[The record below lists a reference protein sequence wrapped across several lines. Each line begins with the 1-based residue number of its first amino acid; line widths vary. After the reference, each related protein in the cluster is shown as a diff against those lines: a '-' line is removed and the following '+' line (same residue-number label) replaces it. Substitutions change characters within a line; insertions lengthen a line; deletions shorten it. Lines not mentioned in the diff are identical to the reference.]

1 MTSNRY
7 NLARSLLR
15 PAIGPKKFENLV
27 NLIKKPYSRWEIEF
41 NCIFI
46 HVPKVAGKAIAKSLL
61 GAPNGTGHNKLKYY
75 ERDKARF
82 ASYVKV
88 AFVRN
93 PWDRLVSAFFYL
105 KNLDEYSSGRKWSIL
120 PLVL

>member
-7 NLARSLLR
+7 NLAQSLLR

-61 GAPNGTGHNKLKYY
+61 GAPNGTTL
-75 ERDKARF
+75 
-82 ASYVKV
+82 S
-88 AFVRN
+88 
-93 PWDRLVSAFFYL
+93 SYL
-105 KNLDEYSSGRKWSIL
+105 KMTTLIVLLRKTR
-120 PLVL
+120 